1 LSKRITNLQKEDLK
15 IRFLNGEDIE
25 SLAEEFKYSK
35 LTISRNLIKIL
46 GKEDFETYKKNNK
59 KNKLLLNK
67 IKKNDENQK
76 NFNKSKD
83 FKDNEVNLSQE
94 TFFEVVPLNQDFTEH
109 NRKDFS
115 SVSIEE
121 ITFPNI
127 VYMIVDK
134 KIELKVKS
142 LKEYPQWLFLSKE
155 ELERKTI
162 QIFNDLKT
170 AKRECGKEN
179 KVIKIPNTNVFKTV
193 AGILSSRGISRII
206 NEDKLISL

>member
-1 LSKRITNLQKEDLK
+1 MSKRITNLQKEDLK

-46 GKEDFETYKKNNK
+46 GKEDFEAYKKNNK

-76 NFNKSKD
+76 KFNKSKD

>member
-1 LSKRITNLQKEDLK
+1 MSKRITNLQKEDLK

>member
-1 LSKRITNLQKEDLK
+1 MSKRITNLQKEDLK

-59 KNKLLLNK
+59 KNKLLQNNK
-67 IKKNDENQK
+67 NQNDENQK
-76 NFNKSKD
+76 NFNKSKY

-94 TFFEVVPLNQDFTEH
+94 TFFEVVPLNEDFTEH

>member
-1 LSKRITNLQKEDLK
+1 MSKRITNQQKEDLK